1 MTAGALSTE
10 PSLLLRPRRWEDKFV
25 TENSM
30 SKPLDFFTY
39 QNGSLSADDVALSEV
54 ADLIGTPVYVYS
66 ANAFQAPLRELQKGL
81 KGIDHLICFAVK
93 SNSNIAI
100 LKLLAEAGAG
110 MDLVSG
116 GELYRAQAA
125 GVPGDRIV
133 FSGVGKT
140 PGEIAAALQYER
152 NGIFS
157 FNVESVPELEMINAV
172 AQDLG
177 VTARIALRFN
187 PDIDA
192 KTHPYISTGLKKNK
206 FGMNRR
212 EILEV
217 ARAIREEPEHF
228 SGLKIEGISIH
239 IGSQLLS
246 LAPLKASFIKLRE
259 LVDEL
264 EEILPEPLR
273 FLDVGGGVGITYKNE
288 KPFPIS
294 KYCALVHQYFG
305 AKSKLKHPKRIL
317 LEPGRMIAGNA
328 GILLSSV
335 LYRKERKEK
344 DFLVIDAAMNDLLRP
359 SLYGSYHDIVPV
371 LKSQPREKT
380 RKADVVGPVCETGD
394 CLAMDRKLGA
404 GLGSG
409 DLLAI
414 LSAGAYG
421 FTMASNY
428 NSRPRPPE
436 VLLDRGKIRLIRD
449 REDYDDLLRGEHL

>member
-1 MTAGALSTE
+1 
-10 PSLLLRPRRWEDKFV
+10 
-25 TENSM
+25 M

-39 QNGSLSADDVALSEV
+39 QSGSLTADDVSLTEV
-54 ADLIGTPVYVYS
+54 ADMIGTPVYVYS
-66 ANAFQAPLRELQKGL
+66 ASAFQTPLRELQKGL
-81 KGIDHLICFAVK
+81 TGLDHLICFAVK

-140 PGEIAAALQYER
+140 PGEIVAALQYDK
-152 NGIFS
+152 NGILS
-157 FNVESVPELEMINAV
+157 FNVESVSELEMINAV
-172 AQDLG
+172 ANELG
-177 VTARIALRFN
+177 VVAKVALRFN

-206 FGMNRR
+206 FGMNRK
-212 EILEV
+212 EIIEV
-217 ARAIREEPEHF
+217 ARALRNDPAHF

-246 LAPLKASFIKLRE
+246 LTPLKASFIKLRE

-273 FLDVGGGVGITYKNE
+273 FLDLGGGMGITYKNE

-305 AKSKLKHPKRIL
+305 KKAKFKHPKRIL
-317 LEPGRMIAGNA
+317 LEPGRMISGNA
-328 GILLSSV
+328 GVLLTSV
-335 LYRKERKEK
+335 LFRK
-344 DFLVIDAAMNDLLRP
+344 
-359 SLYGSYHDIVPV
+359 
-371 LKSQPREKT
+371 
-380 RKADVVGPVCETGD
+380 
-394 CLAMDRKLGA
+394 
-404 GLGSG
+404 
-409 DLLAI
+409 
-414 LSAGAYG
+414 
-421 FTMASNY
+421 
-428 NSRPRPPE
+428 
-436 VLLDRGKIRLIRD
+436 
-449 REDYDDLLRGEHL
+449 

>member
-1 MTAGALSTE
+1 
-10 PSLLLRPRRWEDKFV
+10 
-25 TENSM
+25 M
-30 SKPLDFFTY
+30 SKPLDFFSY
-39 QNGSLSADDVALSEV
+39 QNGSLSADDVSLGEV
-54 ADLIGTPVYVYS
+54 ADMIGTPVYVYS
-66 ANAFQAPLRELQKGL
+66 ASALQAPLRELQKGL

-110 MDLVSG
+110 VDLVSG

-125 GVPGDRIV
+125 GVPGERIV

-140 PGEIAAALQYER
+140 PGEIVSALQYKADGGKE
-152 NGIFS
+152 GILS
-157 FNVESVPELEMINAV
+157 FNVESLPELEMINAV
-172 AQDLG
+172 ANELG
-177 VTARIALRFN
+177 TVANVALRFN

-206 FGMNRR
+206 FGMNRK
-212 EILEV
+212 EILQF
-217 ARAIREEPEHF
+217 AKAFRNEPAHY

-273 FLDVGGGVGITYKNE
+273 VLDLGGGIGINYKTE
-288 KPFPIS
+288 KPFQIS
-294 KYCALVHQYFG
+294 KYCALIHQYFG
-305 AKSKLKHPKRIL
+305 QKAKLKHPKRIL
-317 LEPGRMIAGNA
+317 LEPGRLISGNA
-328 GILLSSV
+328 GVLMTSV

-344 DFLVIDAAMNDLLRP
+344 DFLVVDAAMNDLLRP

-371 LKSQPREKT
+371 TKSGAREKT
-380 RKADVVGPVCETGD
+380 KKADVVGPVCETGD
-394 CLAMDRKLGA
+394 CLATDRKLGA

-421 FTMASNY
+421 FTMSSNY

-436 VLLDRGKIRLIRD
+436 VLLENGKIRLIRD
-449 REDYDDLLRGEHL
+449 RESYDDLLRGEHL

>member
-1 MTAGALSTE
+1 
-10 PSLLLRPRRWEDKFV
+10 
-25 TENSM
+25 M

-39 QNGSLSADDVALSEV
+39 QSGSLTADDVSLTEV
-54 ADLIGTPVYVYS
+54 ADMIGTPVYVYS

-81 KGIDHLICFAVK
+81 EGLDHLICFAVK
-93 SNSNIAI
+93 SNSNIAV

-125 GVPGDRIV
+125 GVPGERIV

-140 PGEIAAALQYER
+140 PGEVVAALQYDK
-152 NGIFS
+152 NGILS
-157 FNVESVPELEMINAV
+157 FNVESAPELEMINAV
-172 AQDLG
+172 ANELG
-177 VTARIALRFN
+177 VVAKAALRFN

-206 FGMNRR
+206 FGMNRK
-212 EILEV
+212 EIIEV
-217 ARAIREEPEHF
+217 ARALRNDPSHF

-273 FLDVGGGVGITYKNE
+273 FLDLGGGMGITYKNE
-288 KPFPIS
+288 KPFPIA

-305 AKSKLKHPKRIL
+305 KKAKLRHPKRIL
-317 LEPGRMIAGNA
+317 LEPGRMISGNA
-328 GILLSSV
+328 GVLLTSV

-344 DFLVIDAAMNDLLRP
+344 DFLVVDAAMNDLLRP

-371 LKSQPREKT
+371 MKPGNREKP

-394 CLAMDRKLGA
+394 CFASDRKLGA
-404 GLGSG
+404 ALGSG

-414 LSAGAYG
+414 LSTGAYG
-421 FTMASNY
+421 FAMSSNY

-436 VLLDRGKIRLIRD
+436 VLLEKGKIRLIRD
-449 REDYDDLLRGEHL
+449 RETYDDLLRGEQL